1 MIHRYKLKVRFSE
14 CDMYGHVN
22 NATYLSFL
30 EHARV
35 QLLEDISLPLSAL
48 TKQGSFLYIV
58 KVSIEYKRAA
68 SLGDE
73 LEIVTHYTKKTRTGG
88 TFQQTISRNA
98 ELIADAS
105 VKWVCVD
112 QEGKPKRVPAQFAE
126 LETHEHS
133 PQ

>member
-1 MIHRYKLKVRFSE
+1 MIHKYKLRVRFSE
-14 CDMYGHVN
+14 CDMYSHVN

-35 QLLEDISLPLSAL
+35 QLLEDIALPLSAL
-48 TKQGSFLYIV
+48 TQQGSFLFIV

-73 LEIVTHYTKKTRTGG
+73 LEITTYYTKKTRTGG
-88 TFQQTISRNA
+88 TFQQTIYRDGA
-98 ELIADAS
+98 VIADAS

-112 QEGKPKRVPAQFAE
+112 QEGKPKRVPKQFAE
-126 LETHEHS
+126 LEIQENS
-133 PQ
+133 AQ

>member
-1 MIHRYKLKVRFSE
+1 MKHRYKLRVRFSE

-35 QLLEDISLPLSAL
+35 QLLEDIALPLSAL
-48 TKQGSFLYIV
+48 TQQGSFLFIV

-73 LEIVTHYTKKTRTGG
+73 LEIITHYTKKTRTGG
-88 TFQQTISRNA
+88 TFQQTIRRDD
-98 ELIADAS
+98 EVIADAS
-105 VKWVCVD
+105 VKWICVD
-112 QEGKPKRVPAQFAE
+112 QEGKPKRVPKRLAE
-126 LETHEHS
+126 LKTHEHS
-133 PQ
+133 